1 MPYLGLLIMALWLF
15 SLIDAITADD
25 GGIRYLPKAVW
36 VIAVLLVPLV
46 GSLAWL
52 FLGRPVGGAVW
63 GGGGGGGAAR
73 RNSPFPEYET
83 KPGRYVPQDP
93 EADAEFLRQ
102 CRARADEQRRIE
114 RERRRAAED

>member
-25 GGIRYLPKAVW
+25 GGIRHLPKAVW

-52 FLGRPVGGAVW
+52 FLGRPVRGPVW
-63 GGGGGGGAAR
+63 GGGTGGGAAR

-83 KPGRYVPQDP
+83 KPGRYVAQTP

-102 CRARADEQRRIE
+102 CRARAEEQRRIE
-114 RERRRAAED
+114 RDRRRAEG